1 MSSVVLGA
9 VLIFL
14 ARMTDISMGTLRQIM
29 IIRGYK
35 KRGAMIG
42 FFEILIWAIAVS
54 RVITQLS
61 NVYNLLAFAAGFAAG
76 NFLGSLIEEKIALG
90 YVFAYVVPKSR
101 SSDLAEKFR
110 EAGFGVTSIRGTGLE
125 GPKTLYNIVFQRRD
139 MRRFID
145 ILKKYDRGAFY
156 TIMDVRSE
164 RGGFIRSVAKKK

>member
-1 MSSVVLGA
+1 
-9 VLIFL
+9 
-14 ARMTDISMGTLRQIM
+14 
-29 IIRGYK
+29 
-35 KRGAMIG
+35 
-42 FFEILIWAIAVS
+42 
-54 RVITQLS
+54 
-61 NVYNLLAFAAGFAAG
+61 
-76 NFLGSLIEEKIALG
+76 
-90 YVFAYVVPKSR
+90 VFAYVVPKSR